1 MSGLF
6 EAEGFFEFFG
16 EVELDGVA
24 FETLSHPGV
33 GDFGFG
39 GEDGTA
45 VVRELG
51 DIRHGFRVALKA
63 MRNQNF
69 QLFGVVHLAIIAAM
83 FLTAGLLAWWS
94 RRWPGA
100 AGAIRVGLGLL
111 LLANELVYY
120 VYKFQKGWFQFPAGL
135 PLQLCDLILW
145 LTVAAMLFKPQFA
158 FEFCFFAGLAGTSM
172 AVLTPDLWDPFP
184 SYPTVYFFL
193 AHCGIVACILYLWW
207 SKAMRPLPG
216 CVWRVMLALN
226 GYALGL
232 GLFNWVF
239 ATNYMYLCRK
249 PAGASL
255 LDFLGPWPV
264 YLVVGEVVAAML
276 FSLLALPFRERKV

>member
-1 MSGLF
+1 
-6 EAEGFFEFFG
+6 
-16 EVELDGVA
+16 
-24 FETLSHPGV
+24 
-33 GDFGFG
+33 
-39 GEDGTA
+39 
-45 VVRELG
+45 
-51 DIRHGFRVALKA
+51 

-69 QLFGVVHLAIIAAM
+69 HLFGVVHLAIIAAM

-94 RRWPGA
+94 RRVPA
-100 AGAIRVGLGLL
+100 VATPVRLSLGLL
-111 LLANELVYY
+111 LLGNELIYY
-120 VYKFQKGWFQFPAGL
+120 LYKFQKGWFQFPAGL

-145 LTVAAMLFKPQFA
+145 LTVAAMLVKPQFA

-226 GYALGL
+226 AYAVSL
-232 GLFNWVF
+232 GLFNWAF
-239 ATNYMYLCRK
+239 RTNYMYLCRK
-249 PAGASL
+249 PEGASL
-255 LDFLGPWPV
+255 LEFLGPWPV
-264 YLVVGEVVAAML
+264 YLVVGEVVVVVL
-276 FSLLALPFRERKV
+276 FSLLALPFRRDPALSRS